1 MDDHTNLDGKT
12 RLGQVRELYN
22 QDRDANEGITLE
34 ALAEKAH
41 TTPSTLSRVENGI
54 TGPSVNVLKVYSETF
69 GVTAGYLLGISENE
83 DMKINAVVREL
94 GLTNTTAATLKE
106 ILASSS
112 KESDLS
118 AAVNAFLG
126 NGESTV
132 GFFLDLLNYL
142 KNDDDSRLSVI
153 LFSFLEDYIKKVV
166 KPQLKTALEKNQKMD
181 EDYASIP
188 DEVKYAD
195 APADS

>member
-1 MDDHTNLDGKT
+1 MDNHTNLDGKT
-12 RLGQVRELYN
+12 RLGQIRELYN

-34 ALAEKAH
+34 ALAKKAN
-41 TTPSTLSRVENGI
+41 TTASTLSRVETGK
-54 TGPSVNVLKVYSETF
+54 TGPSVDVLKVYSETF

-94 GLTNTTAATLKE
+94 GLTDTTATTLKE

-132 GFFLDLLNYL
+132 IFFLNLFNYL
-142 KNDDDSRLSVI
+142 KNDGDSRVNDI
-153 LFSFLEDYIKKVV
+153 LFTFLEDYIKKVV
-166 KPQLKTALEKNQKMD
+166 KPQLKSVLEKSQAMD
-181 EDYASIP
+181 EYYASIP

-195 APADS
+195 TPVDN